1 MKEMVN
7 PNNDYLFGKKK
18 KLQQV
23 DFGDSSSEE
32 NEEKSD
38 SEDTE
43 LDTE

>member
-1 MKEMVN
+1 MVN

-23 DFGDSSSEE
+23 DFGDSSSEK
-32 NEEKSD
+32 NEEELD

-43 LDTE
+43 LETK

>member
-1 MKEMVN
+1 MITLFEKKE
-7 PNNDYLFGKKK
+7 
-18 KLQQV
+18 LQQV

-32 NEEKSD
+32 NEEKLD